1 MEAKLPS
8 GMTLLLIEA
17 LGGKEKAEEAMRQ
30 IVRTKCRAAIG
41 KPGATI
47 GDAYDLAM
55 KEGWVGEFL
64 SLTITDFAASPDK
77 VPCLKKKRH
86 SGLGTSILDY
96 VAAHPGATT
105 REIRKSTGASSG
117 SICSTIVRARKQGK
131 IVSHGA
137 KPNMTYYLPTD
148 VPKLA

>member
-1 MEAKLPS
+1 MEKLPS

-17 LGGKEKAEEAMRQ
+17 LGGKEKAEEVMHQ
-30 IVRTKCRAAIG
+30 IVRTKCRDAIG

-64 SLTITDFAASPDK
+64 SLTITDLTAQSDVSPG
-77 VPCLKKKRH
+77 PKKERH
-86 SGLGTSILDY
+86 NGLGISILNY
-96 VAAHPGATT
+96 VAEHPGATA
-105 REIRKSTGASSG
+105 REIRKETGASSG
-117 SICSTIVRARKQGK
+117 SLASVIMRARHQGK
-131 IVSHGA
+131 LVVLGA
-137 KPNMTYYLPTD
+137 KPKMTYYLPTD